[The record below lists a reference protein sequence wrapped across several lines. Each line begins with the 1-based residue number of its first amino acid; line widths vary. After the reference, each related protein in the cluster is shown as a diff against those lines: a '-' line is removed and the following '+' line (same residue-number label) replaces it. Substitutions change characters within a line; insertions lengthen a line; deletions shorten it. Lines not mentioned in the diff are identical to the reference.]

1 MRSDTVSYPPDAGAS
16 TFLLTVRGRTIPAT
30 LEATRKLHNDTAG
43 APPSVAGARSLGDL
57 SHNVFA
63 PVSDELGGELLFIDL
78 WNSLAGL
85 GRFFSDEQVQEAAG
99 QLFSS
104 RDATVWA
111 KAESFGAFHLLV
123 PSGQAVAGLG
133 VLQVQVT
140 ALDRAAEAFTAY
152 TAATINRSR
161 RHGIV
166 SHSAWTRV
174 PDPGE
179 EPANEIVSIDLW
191 SDPGEMSR
199 YYDLSIGFEH
209 LGPVFA
215 GEPRTSTWMSAPGE
229 WVEW

>member
-1 MRSDTVSYPPDAGAS
+1 MSSDDVSYPPDAGAS
-16 TFLLTVRGRTIPAT
+16 TFLLTVRGKTVPAT
-30 LEATRKLHNDTAG
+30 LEAARKLHNDTAG
-43 APPSVAGARSLGDL
+43 APPSVAGARALGDL

-63 PVSDELGGELLFIDL
+63 PVSDELGGELLFIDF
-78 WNSLAGL
+78 WNSL
-85 GRFFSDEQVQEAAG
+85 
-99 QLFSS
+99 
-104 RDATVWA
+104 
-111 KAESFGAFHLLV
+111 
-123 PSGQAVAGLG
+123 AGLG

-161 RHGIV
+161 GHGIV

-174 PDPGE
+174 PNPGE